1 MSVDPPG
8 DHDLHPTLRTKLCEL
23 LGIRYPIVQTGMG
36 WVAGPGLTAATS
48 AGGGLGILAGS
59 TRSHDELKA
68 AIGAIKDATG
78 APFGVNLRADQPDIE
93 RNIDLLI
100 SERVRVASFAMA
112 PKEPLIRKLQDA
124 GLFVMPSIGAKRHA
138 EKVAAWGV
146 DAVLIQGGE
155 GGGHTGQVPTSL
167 LLPQVVD
174 TVDIPVVAAGGYF
187 DGRGLVSALSYG
199 AVGIAMGTRF
209 LLTSDSPV
217 PDAVKA
223 IYLTKS
229 VFDTVVSK
237 EVDGVPNRVLRT
249 EFVDRLESAGPVG
262 GTLRALSNAVKFQR
276 MSGQPWAAMVREGL
290 AMRKTQ
296 ELSWRQ
302 VVMAANT
309 AMLYKATMVDGNLDM
324 GVMASGQVVGVIDDL
339 PTAAE
344 VIDRV
349 MAEADKVLTR
359 LTR

>member
-1 MSVDPPG
+1 
-8 DHDLHPTLRTKLCEL
+8 
-23 LGIRYPIVQTGMG
+23 
-36 WVAGPGLTAATS
+36 
-48 AGGGLGILAGS
+48 
-59 TRSHDELKA
+59 
-68 AIGAIKDATG
+68 
-78 APFGVNLRADQPDIE
+78 
-93 RNIDLLI
+93 
-100 SERVRVASFAMA
+100 
-112 PKEPLIRKLQDA
+112 
-124 GLFVMPSIGAKRHA
+124 
-138 EKVAAWGV
+138 
-146 DAVLIQGGE
+146 
-155 GGGHTGQVPTSL
+155 
-167 LLPQVVD
+167 VVD